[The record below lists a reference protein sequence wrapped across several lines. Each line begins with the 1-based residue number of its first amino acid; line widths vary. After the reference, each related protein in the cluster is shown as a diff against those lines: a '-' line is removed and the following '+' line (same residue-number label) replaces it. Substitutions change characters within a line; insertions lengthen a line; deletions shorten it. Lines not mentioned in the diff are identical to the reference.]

1 MARRRRSTPT
11 PAQIWRILHA
21 TSREVRIAR
30 REIARL
36 EAESRKRAAEAEEQ
50 RRLADEQRRQA
61 EEQRRQAEEQRRR
74 EQAERDKE
82 WNDRYNRLAGD
93 ADNRWG
99 QLAEGLVHDDLLT
112 LLRDADFD
120 VVFVSSG
127 LESWSQ
133 EEHVEYDLV
142 AHGERDAVV
151 VEVKATLRSSDVS
164 RFTKRMDAFRRWRP
178 DLERPRIVGALA
190 CLTTK
195 GRAAQAAEAAGFY
208 LIRAVGG
215 TARIVSPQGFRPRLF

>member
-1 MARRRRSTPT
+1 MARRRSTPT
-11 PAQIWRILHA
+11 PAQIWRILRA

-30 REIARL
+30 RKIARL
-36 EAESRKRAAEAEEQ
+36 EAESRKRASEAEEQ

-61 EEQRRQAEEQRRR
+61 EQQRRQAEEQRRR

-93 ADNRWG
+93 ADDRWG
-99 QLAEGLVHDDLLT
+99 QLAERLVHDDLLA

-120 VVFVSSG
+120 VAFVSSE

-151 VEVKATLRSSDVS
+151 VEVEATLRSADVS

-195 GRAAQAAEAAGFY
+195 GRAAQAAETAGFY